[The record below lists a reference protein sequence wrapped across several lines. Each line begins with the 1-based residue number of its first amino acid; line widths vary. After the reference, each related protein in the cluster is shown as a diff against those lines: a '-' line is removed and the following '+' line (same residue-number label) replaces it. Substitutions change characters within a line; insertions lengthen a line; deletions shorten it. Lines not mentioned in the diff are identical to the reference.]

1 MSKKWK
7 ELMERAATLAAEGAH
22 LEAEKIYLDAVG
34 AVERNQKNQNLLA
47 ETLQKLGLLM
57 TVIGSFDEAE
67 GYLLRALAIR
77 KELHGELHEEVADTL
92 TALGRIYAPYESEES
107 EKLLRKA
114 ISIYQELGEPSI
126 VFPAE
131 HLSTLFLLRGKREE
145 RRQLLAELVS
155 RMENGVENKPLLGKS
170 LFMLAQFH
178 EEDDESESE
187 CLAERAV
194 PLLCGDVKF
203 AQSAAEA
210 AMLLGKLQMR
220 KQNFVAAQQ
229 NFGLAIEQAILTPQ
243 TSAHTQVEAL
253 TRLARLK
260 AIAAKNYKGAETHLA
275 EATLICRS
283 QVPPLPM
290 HNVIL
295 EYEKLCEFTNEYE
308 SLEKLRRESLDAFKS
323 IIDESRDRCQA
334 DERSAYASAEAV
346 NLSRL
351 LRRLGRLDEAADF
364 AKYAVE
370 TDERVTSPKLVGSLL
385 ELAAVRFEQQRLEE
399 ANELCTRVMQLK
411 FDGNWYFPQL
421 ADALRLTILLGRDQ
435 DARHLRNVANGFMQR
450 FTSNCEW
457 SKGLCHRLALVY
469 LEVGSKTE
477 ADQLLE
483 RALRAAE
490 QAEPVNTLFFAHLLE
505 SWAAQFRLIGDVDLS
520 FEYDLRAQTIRDRLR
535 VSASLPSA
543 R

>member
-1 MSKKWK
+1 MD
-7 ELMERAATLAAEGAH
+7 RAGALAAEGAH
-22 LEAEKIYLDAVG
+22 LEAEMIYLDAVST
-34 AVERNQKNQNLLA
+34 VEKNQKNRNLLA

-77 KELHGELHEEVADTL
+77 KELHGDLHEDVADTL

-107 EKLLRKA
+107 EKLLRQA

-155 RMENGVENKPLLGKS
+155 RMETGVQNRPLLGKS

-178 EEDDESESE
+178 EEDNESESE
-187 CLAERAV
+187 SLAKRAV

-210 AMLLGKLQMR
+210 ALLLAKLQMR
-220 KQNFVAAQQ
+220 KHNFAAAEQNFL
-229 NFGLAIEQAILTPQ
+229 LAIEQATLTPQ
-243 TSAHTQVEAL
+243 ESAHTHVEAL
-253 TRLARLK
+253 TRLARLNSV
-260 AIAAKNYKGAETHLA
+260 AAKNYKGAEARLA
-275 EATLICRS
+275 EAALICRS
-283 QVPPLPM
+283 QVPPLPT
-290 HNVIL
+290 HNLIL
-295 EYEKLCEFTNEYE
+295 EYEKLCEFTNDYE
-308 SLEKLRRESLDAFKS
+308 SVEKLRRESFDAFKS
-323 IIDESRDRCQA
+323 IIDDSRDRCQA
-334 DERSAYASAEAV
+334 SERSAYASGEAV
-346 NLSRL
+346 SLSRL
-351 LRRLGRLDEAADF
+351 LRRIGRLAEAADF

-370 TDERVTSPKLVGSLL
+370 TDERNSSPKLVGSLL
-385 ELAAVRFEQQRLEE
+385 ELAAVQFDQQELEE
-399 ANELCTRVMQLK
+399 ANELCTQVMQLK

-421 ADALRLTILLGRDQ
+421 ADALRLTILLGRDL
-435 DARHLRNVANGFMQR
+435 DARHLRNIANGFMQR
-450 FTSNCEW
+450 FASNHEW

-483 RALRAAE
+483 RAMREAE

-505 SWAAQFRLIGDVDLS
+505 SWAAQFRLIGNFDLS
-520 FEYDLRAQTIRDRLR
+520 SKYDLRAQTIREKLR
-535 VSASLPSA
+535 VSASSPSA

>member
-1 MSKKWK
+1 MSKRWK
-7 ELMERAATLAAEGAH
+7 ELMERAGALAAEGAN

-34 AVERNQKNQNLLA
+34 SVEKNQRHRNLLA
-47 ETLQKLGLLM
+47 ETFQQLGLLM

-77 KELHGELHEEVADTL
+77 KEVHGELHEEVAETL

-107 EKLLRKA
+107 EKLLREA
-114 ISIYQELGEPSI
+114 ISIYQELGEASI

-155 RMENGVENKPLLGKS
+155 RMEVGVQNKPLLGKS

-178 EEDDESESE
+178 EEDNESESE
-187 CLAERAV
+187 RLAERAV
-194 PLLCGDVKF
+194 PLLCDDVKF

-210 AMLLGKLQMR
+210 AMLLAKLQMR
-220 KQNFVAAQQ
+220 KQNFAAAEQ
-229 NFGLAIEQAILTPQ
+229 NFRLAIEQATLSPQ

-260 AIAAKNYKGAETHLA
+260 SIAAKNYKGAETHLA
-275 EATLICRS
+275 EAALICRS
-283 QVPPLPM
+283 QVPPLPT
-290 HNVIL
+290 HNLIV
-295 EYEKLCEFTNEYE
+295 EYEKLCEFTKDFE
-308 SLEKLRRESLDAFKS
+308 SLENLRRESLDAFKS
-323 IIDESRDRCQA
+323 IIDDSRDRCQA
-334 DERSAYASAEAV
+334 DERSAYASGEAV

-351 LRRLGRLDEAADF
+351 LRRIGRLDEAADF
-364 AKYAVE
+364 AKYALE
-370 TDERVTSPKLVGSLL
+370 TDERVNSPKLVGSLL
-385 ELAAVRFEQQRLEE
+385 ELAAVRFDQQEFEE
-399 ANELCTRVMQLK
+399 ANELCTRALQLK

-435 DARHLRNVANGFMQR
+435 DARHLRNIANDFMQR
-450 FTSNCEW
+450 FASNHEW

-477 ADQLLE
+477 ADQLLK
-483 RALRAAE
+483 RALREAE
-490 QAEPVNTLFFAHLLE
+490 QAEAVNTLFFAHLLE
-505 SWAAQFRLIGDVDLS
+505 SWAAQFRLIGDGDLS
-520 FEYDLRAQTIRDRLR
+520 AGYELRAQIIRDRLG
-535 VSASLPSA
+535 VAASSPSA